1 MSLSIG
7 ERLAAAR
14 KAKNLSLEDAVRS
27 TKIQRRT
34 LEAIEEDRVGEDL
47 APVYAKIFLKKY
59 ATFLGLDGA
68 VLVDEYLNLRGPIPE
83 ASLIPQTE
91 TTTKR
96 PALPALRQIFIPAGV
111 GLMFLIGLS
120 FLGYL
125 AMDLY
130 GALSKRSEKVVHS
143 LHEKKPLS
151 QKPAAPKSIVPRG
164 QPLKLTI
171 RTKADVWMQVKSDG
185 TVIFQ
190 NVLPKDSQESWTAKE
205 ELELWTGNAGA
216 MELILNG
223 TPLGNPGTGVKKGIK
238 VTHEGL
244 KQ

>member
-7 ERLAAAR
+7 ERLQTAR
-14 KAKNLSLEDAVRS
+14 KAKNLTLEDAVRS

-34 LEAIEEDRVGEDL
+34 LEAIEEDRVGEELD
-47 APVYAKIFLKKY
+47 AVYAKIFLKKY

-68 VLVDEYLNLRGPIPE
+68 ALAEEYLSFHGPIPE

-96 PALPALRQIFIPAGV
+96 PTLPALRQIFIPAGV
-111 GLMFLIGLS
+111 GLMSLIGLS

-125 AMDLY
+125 GKDLY

-223 TPLGNPGTGVKKGIK
+223 TPLGNLGTGVKKGMK